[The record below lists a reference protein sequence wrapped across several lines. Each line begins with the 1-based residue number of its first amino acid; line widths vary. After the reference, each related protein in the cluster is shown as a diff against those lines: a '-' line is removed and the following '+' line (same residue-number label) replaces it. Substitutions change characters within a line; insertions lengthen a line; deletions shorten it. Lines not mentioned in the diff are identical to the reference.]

1 MDIGELFKHERIFS
15 AIIQTCG
22 VIFASFFIPKFLEK
36 RRHDNDRK
44 DKIIAK
50 KEEALVNFLRYTN
63 LTLLNQYNF
72 KMYMRSYNSS
82 AKNPEMS
89 KEEVLYCKRMA
100 SELYKRYILSEN
112 PYDAFCIIAQLEFP
126 EIADEVAKFKVGI
139 DTYIEQDCSIEN
151 NSYKRLYTQYESLA
165 SKMSGILSAIR
176 AKQ

>member
-1 MDIGELFKHERIFS
+1 MDIGEIFKHERIV
-15 AIIQTCG
+15 AATIQACG

-63 LTLLNQYNF
+63 LTLLNQNNYKIF
-72 KMYMRSYNSS
+72 MRSYNSS
-82 AKNPEMS
+82 TNNPGMS
-89 KEEVLYCKRMA
+89 KEDILYCKRMA

-112 PYDAFCIIAQLEFP
+112 PYEAFCIIAQLEFP
-126 EIADEVAKFKVGI
+126 EISDEIFEFKVGI
-139 DTYIEQDCSIEN
+139 DTYIGQDCSAEN
-151 NSYKRLYTQYESLA
+151 DYYSILYAQYESLA